1 MTRWFNLPPKRWCG
15 RVDKDA
21 PPISWFVYTKF
32 IFLYTSQKMIGY
44 INRLTIPCFKRN
56 GLFIF
61 QPKHICLKVKNTH
74 GVKKIKTCTNKG
86 QPWNERK
93 YEKRGMKGSNSTFIV
108 PRLNATSAY
117 KIELVKRSC
126 RNTIVFL
133 DSPTYTPPTK
143 DYSWL
148 GPQKIVVS
156 FKTQHKQYTLWSR
169 HTFMSQ
175 CHANFYYLF
184 PQVGN
189 VAQKQISP
197 KGKEKRR
204 HT

>member
-1 MTRWFNLPPKRWCG
+1 MWKGRQRCPSNKLVCLHKIHLFCTHLKNDWLHRQAHDSMFQKKWFIYFSTQTYLPQGK
-15 RVDKDA
+15 
-21 PPISWFVYTKF
+21 
-32 IFLYTSQKMIGY
+32 
-44 INRLTIPCFKRN
+44 
-56 GLFIF
+56 
-61 QPKHICLKVKNTH
+61 KNTWS
-74 GVKKIKTCTNKG
+74 KKIKTCTNKG

-126 RNTIVFL
+126 QNTIVFL

-148 GPQKIVVS
+148 GPQKIVVR
-156 FKTQHKQYTLWSR
+156 FKTQHKQYTLWSW

-197 KGKEKRR
+197 QGKEKRR